1 MGKVA
6 LAVLAAC
13 LGAMEAE
20 AGTTLK
26 VPADAS
32 PESAFIIKDLPDAV
46 LATDRFFS
54 VTVPKGWTVTSVGPS
69 DRFLSDITIAASSD
83 LEFERTYLGV
93 HALRVPVKK
102 TVEQKYAEEKGRL
115 KPNEKLDYE
124 TWQGR
129 KWLVK
134 EYPCQ
139 SGQMRSAARC
149 WAAWT
154 YAGAGR
160 AGMLVAS
167 TPTLQTSR
175 YQGYLRAMMES
186 VKFHPPGR

>member
-1 MGKVA
+1 MRKAVMAA
-6 LAVLAAC
+6 LLVC
-13 LGAMEAE
+13 LGATGVEAE
-20 AGTTLK
+20 TMLK

-32 PESAFIIKDLPDAV
+32 PEKAFITKDLPGAV

-54 VTVPKGWTVTSVGPS
+54 VSVPKSWTVTSSGPS
-69 DRFLSDITIAASSD
+69 DRFLSDITVTASSD
-83 LEFERTYLGV
+83 LEFERTYLSV
-93 HALRVPVKK
+93 HALREPEKK
-102 TVEQKYAEEKGRL
+102 TVERKYAEEKGRL

-139 SGQMRSAARC
+139 TGQMRSAARC

-154 YAGAGR
+154 FAGNGR
-160 AGMLVAS
+160 AGVLVAS
-167 TPTLQTSR
+167 TPTLQASR
-175 YQGYLRAMMES
+175 YQGFLRAMMES
-186 VKFHPPGR
+186 VKFHPPGK